1 MFALLLGVVACGMK
15 AAPEKVLPAM
25 TWESAPD
32 VMVSKVKDI
41 WFMTMMIAFLMMF
54 IKKYEWGVFV
64 GTMLSAASSFVMF
77 VFMKVIWFG
86 HDYDIGMQTEGA
98 ICAIT
103 CTIGIGVFMGTI
115 KSWQYLI
122 AGIFFAMSYYIVDYI
137 VVSGDVMKGVVDPGG
152 AIPVHMFAAYWGIG
166 VALTLREKRV
176 CGYEPRF
183 TTHSVN
189 WAWLA
194 SAVLWVLWPSFVTV
208 FWTGDAAQ
216 EGSNVCIMG
225 GLGSMISGYL
235 AEYIFKKGKLDPL
248 VYAYTLLAG
257 CIGISSS
264 MFIVGP
270 WGGLLI
276 GVISG
281 VVSEA
286 SFNFLHGPLTRKLG
300 INDVMGVHNLHG
312 VCSWVSVICGMISCY
327 CKGHEGVWTFLS
339 GLISFGVALFTG
351 AILGV
356 ILKFTKFG
364 EIPNAD
370 LMNDRADFVFPEEP
384 EEGKPA
390 TEL

>member
-1 MFALLLGVVACGMK
+1 MFGLFLSLVACGMEE
-15 AAPEKVLPAM
+15 APADVLPPQ
-25 TWESAPD
+25 TWEIAPD

-64 GTMLSAASSFVMF
+64 CTMLSAASSFLMF
-77 VFMKVIWFG
+77 VFMKTVWFG
-86 HDYDIGMQTEGA
+86 HHWDICMQTEGA

-115 KSWQYLI
+115 KSWQYII
-122 AGIFFAMSYYIVDYI
+122 AGIFFGMSYYLVDYI
-137 VVSGDVMKGVVDPGG
+137 VVTGEVMKGVVDPGG

-176 CGYEPRF
+176 CGYEPFF

-225 GLGSMISGYL
+225 GLGSMLSGYL
-235 AEYIFKKGKLDPL
+235 AEFAFKKGKVDPL
-248 VYAYTLLAG
+248 VYAYALLAG
-257 CIGISSS
+257 CIGISSA

-270 WGGLLI
+270 WGGFLI
-276 GVISG
+276 GIISG
-281 VVSEA
+281 IVSA
-286 SFNFLHGPLTRKLG
+286 IAFNFIHAKLTRLLG

-312 VCSWVSVICGMISCY
+312 VCSWVSVICGMIACY
-327 CKGHEGVWTFLS
+327 CKDFAGVWTLLS
-339 GLISFGVALFTG
+339 AFISFGIALVTG

-364 EIPNAD
+364 EIENGD
-370 LMNDRADFVFPEEP
+370 LMNDRADFVFPAEA
-384 EEGKPA
+384 EEGKPE